1 MLAAPSSEP
10 IGEPQEIL
18 FVNLVE
24 DCHYGLLY
32 DLILQGCDAQGALPS
47 IGFRD
52 VGSLG
57 RLRSIRPS
65 VDSAVQICQL
75 LIQVRLVLL
84 PRHAIHSRCSSSL
97 QGVVAVAQQMDRDVV
112 EQRGEPRP
120 LIFTGCLTHT
130 EQVAQL
136 ADPALSPGRGRLP
149 DVLLGRLPS
158 LHVLRRQLPTL
169 VRTLRRYYAT
179 VRL

>member
-1 MLAAPSSEP
+1 M
-10 IGEPQEIL
+10 
-18 FVNLVE
+18 
-24 DCHYGLLY
+24 
-32 DLILQGCDAQGALPS
+32 
-47 IGFRD
+47 
-52 VGSLG
+52 
-57 RLRSIRPS
+57 
-65 VDSAVQICQL
+65 DSAMQICQL

-84 PRHAIHSRCSSSL
+84 PRHATDSWCSSSL
-97 QGVVAVAQQMDRDVV
+97 QGVEALPQQIDGDVV

-120 LIFTGCLTHT
+120 LIFACCLTHT

-179 VRL
+179 VRLPTGVHVGLPAHGLLQPARHLDGHRLGLPVLARGVSMHARGL